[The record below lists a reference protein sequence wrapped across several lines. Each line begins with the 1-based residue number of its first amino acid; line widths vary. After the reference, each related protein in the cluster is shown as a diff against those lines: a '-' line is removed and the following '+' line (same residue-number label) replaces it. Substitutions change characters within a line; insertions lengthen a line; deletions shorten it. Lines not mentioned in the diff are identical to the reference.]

1 MIYELKKKRKKKIK
15 KRREKEKKRK
25 RKEKQKKSKR
35 EEKKANREVDLHII
49 HPDKY
54 NYEIAL

>member
-1 MIYELKKKRKKKIK
+1 MTYQKKKKK
-15 KRREKEKKRK
+15 
-25 RKEKQKKSKR
+25 QT
-35 EEKKANREVDLHII
+35 EVDLHII

>member
-1 MIYELKKKRKKKIK
+1 MTYQKKKKKKG
-15 KRREKEKKRK
+15 
-25 RKEKQKKSKR
+25 Q
-35 EEKKANREVDLHII
+35 REVDLHII